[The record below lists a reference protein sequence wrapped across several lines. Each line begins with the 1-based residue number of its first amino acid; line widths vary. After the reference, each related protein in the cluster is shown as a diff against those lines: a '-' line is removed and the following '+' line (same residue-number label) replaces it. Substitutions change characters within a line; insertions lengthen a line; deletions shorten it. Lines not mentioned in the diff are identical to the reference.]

1 MIDDPNVIAKHI
13 YWKTLDRVIV
23 RRAAILF
30 FSLFTIHY
38 SLLTA
43 ISAQDE
49 QTELAPPPL
58 RTITKDEKVRLGN
71 ESDLKAHTK
80 LSIEL
85 MNERLSQA
93 EQLNTA
99 TNYDGVFR
107 ELGGFQGIL
116 DYTLDFLEKSDANN
130 GKVLDNFKRFE
141 IGLRGFVPR
150 LETIR
155 RDLPLRYED
164 YVHKLIKYVRESR
177 SKAIEPQFG
186 NSVIP
191 GQKPH

>member
-1 MIDDPNVIAKHI
+1 MIDDPSIIAKHV

-23 RRAAILF
+23 RRAAFLF
-30 FSLFTIHY
+30 FSLFTIYY
-38 SLLTA
+38 SQLTA
-43 ISAQDE
+43 ASAQDE
-49 QTELAPPPL
+49 QAELAPPPI
-58 RTITKDEKVRLGN
+58 RTVTKNEKMRLGS

-85 MNERLSQA
+85 LNGRLSQA
-93 EQLNTA
+93 EQLNTV

-116 DYTLDFLEKSDANN
+116 DYTLNFLEKRGAGNP
-130 GKVLDNFKRFE
+130 KVLDNFKRFE
-141 IGLRGFVPR
+141 IRLRGFVPR

-164 YVHKLIKYVRESR
+164 YVHKLIIYVRESR
-177 SKAIEPQFG
+177 TKAVEPQFG
-186 NSVIP
+186 DSVIP
-191 GQKPH
+191 VRKPG